1 MNGNRS
7 VATIDAPEFINLQ
20 PYNPLISQC
29 EIKVL
34 YLGKNR
40 NGSFIDKN
48 TAIQMANSLPGC
60 PIVGAYREEIED
72 FGDHGHIMHIED
84 GEIKFSCKTKPYGF
98 VAPDAQVWFKKFTDT
113 DDFGEETERE
123 YLMTTGYLW
132 TGQYKEVADV
142 VSAGKGQSME
152 LDEKT
157 LNGKW
162 SEDSKSGMSFF
173 IINDAVFSK
182 LCILGDDVEPCFEGA
197 SITQPD
203 VSKDFAVD
211 PDFSR
216 TLFTMMNELKDALQ
230 DEGGSRMNED
240 QLNQAE
246 EVIDDP
252 DTSTE
257 EFVDESTQ
265 TDEVVDS
272 NFDADD
278 GADAED
284 DSAEDEATDDAAE
297 EEEEATDEAD
307 EEDSEPASANIL
319 GAGTPMV
326 VSTAAS
332 DKDDDEDDDEENDED
347 DRKKRTQMTLV
358 DPEELDNLRAEV
370 AELRQFKANVES
382 SEKDALI
389 RKYYMLSD
397 EDKANIT
404 EHKDEYSLDEL
415 DAKLAQL
422 YVQKNV
428 NFDLEEEDETEDS
441 LLGALTFN
449 LDEEDANG
457 QSGILMALRETV
469 HE

>member
-84 GEIKFSCKTKPYGF
+84 GEIKFSCKTRPYGF

-132 TGQYKEVADV
+132 TGQYEEVADV

-319 GAGTPMV
+319 GAGIPMV

-428 NFDLEEEDETEDS
+428 NFELEEEDEIEDS

>member
-40 NGSFIDKN
+40 NGSYIDKN

-72 FGDHGHIMHIED
+72 FGDHGHIIRIED
-84 GEIKFSCKTKPYGF
+84 GEVKFSCKTKPYGF
-98 VAPDAQVWFKKFTDT
+98 VAPDAAVWFKKFVDT
-113 DDFGEETERE
+113 DDFGEEIERE

-132 TGQYKEVADV
+132 TGQYEEVADV
-142 VSAGKGQSME
+142 ISAGKGQSME

-203 VSKDFAVD
+203 VSKDFVVD

-240 QLNQAE
+240 QLTQAE

-257 EFVDESTQ
+257 EFVEESTIEE
-265 TDEVVDS
+265 TAEAEFEADDS
-272 NFDADD
+272 ADAD
-278 GADAED
+278 ET
-284 DSAEDEATDDAAE
+284 AEDEATEDAADDVEEVSEEKEADPEPATASILSMGEPMAAALESDDA
-297 EEEEATDEAD
+297 D
-307 EEDSEPASANIL
+307 
-319 GAGTPMV
+319 
-326 VSTAAS
+326 
-332 DKDDDEDDDEENDED
+332 DDDEDDED

-358 DPEELDNLRAEV
+358 DSEELSNLRAEV

-428 NFDLEEEDETEDS
+428 NFEIEEEDESEDA
-441 LLGALTFN
+441 LLGALTFS
-449 LDEEDANG
+449 LDEEDAIG

>member
-132 TGQYKEVADV
+132 TGQYEEVADV
-142 VSAGKGQSME
+142 ISAGKGQSME

-265 TDEVVDS
+265 TDEAVDS

-319 GAGTPMV
+319 SAGTPMV